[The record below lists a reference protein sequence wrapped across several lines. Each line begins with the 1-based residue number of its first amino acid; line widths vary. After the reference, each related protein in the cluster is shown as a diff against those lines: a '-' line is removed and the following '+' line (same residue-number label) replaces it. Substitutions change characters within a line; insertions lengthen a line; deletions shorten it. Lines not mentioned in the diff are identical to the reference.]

1 MEFLTN
7 KFISIVYLIGVLIL
21 VLPGFLQ
28 GNTKFKIIIQNL
40 SIWVAIILV
49 IVSLMIFFGLGTS
62 NEIVYVELIPNRI

>member
-28 GNTKFKIIIQNL
+28 GNTKFKTVIQNL

-49 IVSLMIFFGLGTS
+49 IVSLMALFGM
-62 NEIVYVELIPNRI
+62 I

>member
-28 GNTKFKIIIQNL
+28 GNTKFKIVIQNL

-49 IVSLMIFFGLGTS
+49 IVSLMALFGM
-62 NEIVYVELIPNRI
+62 I